1 MMRWST
7 TPIQCARGEQYAT
20 VSAGRIQLRPALT
33 SVKNDNKAGT
43 RKLSLMRDTLSARP
57 V

>member
-33 SVKNDNKAGT
+33 PVKNDNKAGT